1 MYNMTRDDMDIRE
14 RVERETAHYK
24 QLMKEV
30 RELYEE
36 SERLQECATRIAAL
50 FLAKRDL
57 VIKDLTAKG
66 KEWKEMRDIYGYI
79 ENADSEFIEAEVA
92 FIWEF

>member
-1 MYNMTRDDMDIRE
+1 MYNMSKDDMDIQE

-36 SERLQECATRIAAL
+36 SERLQEYATRIAAL
-50 FLAKRDL
+50 ILEKRDL
-57 VIKDLTAKG
+57 VIEDLTAKG
-66 KEWKEMRDIYGYI
+66 KEWSEMRDIYGYI
-79 ENADSEFIEAEVA
+79 ENADSDFIEDEVP

>member
-1 MYNMTRDDMDIRE
+1 MSRDDMDIQE

-36 SERLQECATRIAAL
+36 SERLQEYATRIAAL
-50 FLAKRDL
+50 ILAKRDL
-57 VIKDLTAKG
+57 VVEDLTAKG
-66 KEWKEMRDIYGYI
+66 KEWSEMRDIYGYI
-79 ENADSEFIEAEVA
+79 ENADSEFIEDEVP